1 MSQFDW
7 SGGAINTSVK
17 TGTQLGS
24 DLNDWKNAVDTSN
37 SGTGRPSYAGS
48 GMVWLDTTTAASWQ
62 YKFYDGTSDI
72 SLFTIDS
79 TAQTATISPAIIS
92 GATTVTAV
100 PTDYVLISDTSDG
113 GSIKKSLV
121 STLAG
126 SITPPGSSTDRAITL
141 WSGTL
146 GATLLSSTPIVSS
159 FGALSLSNTTNSSTT
174 SLLNLT
180 VAGTT
185 QDLAIKMV
193 GVGSSPTV
201 TIGLPGASNT
211 FEGYV
216 GATLSGTRL
225 FSFDRTNQSA
235 TLDGALT
242 VTGIISSGS
251 GVEVITT
258 AAGKLKFS
266 AVEQAGATEG
276 QTMSWNNSGGV
287 WEPRTP
293 TGSGDMIL
301 ASAQTNTGAKTFN
314 TATLL
319 LNNVAGTFT
328 GQFTNT
334 NTADRTYTL
343 PDAAGTM
350 LLLNTDYGTPS
361 ALVLTNATGYEG
373 TSVISTGETGATK
386 FLREDGD
393 GTSSWQAVT
402 GFGDMVLAD
411 VQTVTGAKTFNDTKL
426 FLRNSAGT
434 FNGSFVNTNTADRIY
449 TLPDASASLLYSGG
463 DGGTPSA
470 LVGTNITGIPTSAV
484 DSGTFADARI
494 ASSNITQHI
503 ADIKPTETIMVALG
517 DESTALTASTSVRK
531 TSLRMPYAF
540 TLTDIMATLGTAG
553 TGATV
558 IMDVHMNGTSIMTTD
573 KCDIET
579 GEFTTETATT
589 PPALTTT
596 ALTANALIELF
607 VDQVGSTIAGASPTV
622 YLIGNRT

>member
-293 TGSGDMIL
+293 AGSGDMIL

-343 PDAAGTM
+343 PDVSAA
-350 LLLNTDYGTPS
+350 
-361 ALVLTNATGYEG
+361 
-373 TSVISTGETGATK
+373 
-386 FLREDGD
+386 
-393 GTSSWQAVT
+393 
-402 GFGDMVLAD
+402 
-411 VQTVTGAKTFNDTKL
+411 
-426 FLRNSAGT
+426 
-434 FNGSFVNTNTADRIY
+434 
-449 TLPDASASLLYSGG
+449 LLYSGG
-463 DGGTPSA
+463 DAGTPSA
-470 LVGTNITGIPTSAV
+470 LVGTNVTGLPTSAV

-494 ASSNITQHI
+494 ASSNVTQHV
-503 ADIKPTETIMVALG
+503 ADIKPLETIMVSLG
-517 DESTALTASTSVRK
+517 DEDTALTASDTVRK
-531 TSLRMPYAF
+531 TSIRVPWAF
-540 TLTDIMATLGTAG
+540 TATDIIATLGTAG
-553 TGATV
+553 TDATV
-558 IMDVHMNGTSIMTTD
+558 IMDVHLNGTTIMTTD
-573 KCDIET
+573 KLDIET
-579 GEFTTETATT
+579 GEFSTETAAT

-596 ALTANALIELF
+596 AFAAGDLLEFF
-607 VDQVGSTIAGASPTV
+607 VDQIGSTIAGASPTV
-622 YLIGNRT
+622 YILGNRT